1 MSDLVPYTESL
12 PAIVMDDT
20 ALATLA
26 MQTAFLPRLQLVTKG
41 KYVDQQKIVAG
52 HYGVP
57 QQGGDE
63 IRDLGPEIDLL
74 ILNVR
79 MKALDISDKENIIA
93 NYEPDSVEFQRIKTA
108 SEVKDSGCLYGPT
121 FLVFE
126 RGSGAFYEFFCGSVS
141 LQIAAPSLVPFL
153 PVSQEKA
160 ERLGTE
166 AHGPLPVTLKARY
179 VKKPKW
185 GWHVP
190 VITACSEPFTNLP
203 PLSVLTMEVQKFAN
217 AKSTETVEVNQRA
230 R

>member
-12 PAIVMDDT
+12 PAIAMDEK

-26 MQTAFLPRLQLVTKG
+26 VPSFLQRLQLVTKG
-41 KYVDQQKIVAG
+41 RYVELGKIKPG

-63 IRDLGPEIDLL
+63 IADLGPQIDILP
-74 ILNVR
+74 LNVR
-79 MKALDISDKENIIA
+79 MKAIDMNDKENVLV
-93 NYEPDSVEFQRIKTA
+93 NYERDSDEFKRIEAA
-108 SEVKDSGCLYGPT
+108 SEESNSMCMWGPT

-126 RGSGAFYEFFCGSVS
+126 RSTGTFYELFFGNKSAR
-141 LQIAAPSLVPFL
+141 IAAPALVAFL

-160 ERLGTE
+160 ERLGIE
-166 AHGPLPVTLKARY
+166 AHGPLAATLSARY
-179 VKKPKW
+179 IKKPTF

-190 VITACSEPFTNLP
+190 VITKCSEPFTNLP
-203 PLSVLTMEVQKFAN
+203 SIEVAQAEVAKFVS
-217 AKSTETVEVNQRA
+217 AKSTEVVEVKQRD